1 MGPAYS
7 GVQNEKDNKERTGG
21 RAAAQ
26 KALNGG
32 YYLDTRRVQSWDGA
46 VVFKLITRLG
56 GYYLWSLG
64 EIKKLQE
71 YLPARMYIR
80 QVSPA
85 IEIYADLD

>member
-21 RAAAQ
+21 S
-26 KALNGG
+26 
-32 YYLDTRRVQSWDGA
+32 QSA

>member
-21 RAAAQ
+21 SQNNQGCCFRHQ
-26 KALNGG
+26 KGSELG
-32 YYLDTRRVQSWDGA
+32 WC
-46 VVFKLITRLG
+46 G